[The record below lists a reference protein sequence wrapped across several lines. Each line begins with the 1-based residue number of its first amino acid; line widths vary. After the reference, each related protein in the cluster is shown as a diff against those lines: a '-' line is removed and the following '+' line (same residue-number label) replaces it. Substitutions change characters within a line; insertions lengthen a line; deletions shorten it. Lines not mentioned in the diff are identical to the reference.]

1 MKQVLLFV
9 GAAVAGIFVIGI
21 VLMSL
26 GGPRIFPL
34 VEGQMP
40 MQLIIELT
48 LSVGAFAILS
58 YVAGKFGFPI
68 PRFWQGILFWAFILL
83 YLKYRIYPPIPFSV
97 RAMYGTVALVGV
109 FLWMS
114 GNEEDWKNLGV
125 PGSFRWSKGK
135 CRCS

>member
-68 PRFWQGILFWAFILL
+68 PRFWRF
-83 YLKYRIYPPIPFSV
+83 
-97 RAMYGTVALVGV
+97 
-109 FLWMS
+109 
-114 GNEEDWKNLGV
+114 
-125 PGSFRWSKGK
+125 
-135 CRCS
+135 